1 MLLKESRNNTRT
13 VYILK
18 CDIQKF
24 FNSIDHD
31 TLIGLLKKLVRDD
44 RLMKLLTEVVRSFNS
59 DDTTLFS
66 GRGLPIGNLTSQLF
80 ANVYMNEFD
89 QYMKHGLKVK
99 HYARYTDDFVVVSNS
114 KEYLLLLL
122 PQISKFL
129 NEELKLSMHPKKV
142 EIRKYTEGI
151 DFLGYVLFPHY
162 TKVRKRTV
170 RRISRRINEKIIRL

>member
-1 MLLKESRNNTRT
+1 
-13 VYILK
+13 
-18 CDIQKF
+18 
-24 FNSIDHD
+24 
-31 TLIGLLKKLVRDD
+31 
-44 RLMKLLTEVVRSFNS
+44 MKLLTEVVRSFNG
-59 DDTTLFS
+59 DNTTLFS

-89 QYMKHGLKVK
+89 QYMKHVLKVK

-114 KEYLLLLL
+114 KEYLLSLL

-129 NEELKLSMHPKKV
+129 DKELKLRMHPKKV

-170 RRISRRINEKIIRL
+170 RRISRKINEKIKLHKSDQLEKSKLEATLHYCPVKNQTFLYKIERRMFF